1 MPTLPIYQVDA
12 FTDRPFAGNP
22 AAVCPL
28 EAPIPEA
35 LMQDIAAENNLS
47 ETAFFHP
54 QGDAFS
60 LRWFTPTTEVELCGH
75 ATLASAFVLM
85 TALEPARS
93 EVTFRTRSGLLPVRR
108 RDDEFVLDFPA
119 YPATPADAETA
130 ARVAE
135 ALRVQPREVVRARS
149 LYAVLDSAAAVRAF
163 APDFGALVAAAHQHR
178 HHRGGRG
185 RGAARRLRGA
195 LLRADLRHQRGSG
208 DRLGVLHAGAVL
220 GRAAGQAGAAR
231 APGEPARRRGDM
243 RARRR
248 ACAHRRQGPPGD
260 HRYAHVLRGA
270 MDDFFCSFCGKRK
283 HEVRKLISGP
293 RVFICNECVALCR
306 EIIGP
311 PPPVDVSRQPERT
324 TADLPAQA
332 LPDEEDVTAEK
343 KPPDDKH
350 CSFCGKLDTSVA
362 KLVAGPTV
370 HICNECVG
378 LCEDIIAEELAQNPP
393 RA

>member
-1 MPTLPIYQVDA
+1 VPTLPIYQVDA

-119 YPATPADAETA
+119 YPAAPRRRRDGGARRGGVARPTA
-130 ARVAE
+130 RGRAR
-135 ALRVQPREVVRARS
+135 ALAVRRAGQRRRRARVRAR
-149 LYAVLDSAAAVRAF
+149 LRRA
-163 APDFGALVAAAHQHR
+163 LAAAHQHR

-185 RGAARRLRGA
+185 RSAARRLRGA
-195 LLRADLRHQRGSG
+195 LFRADLRDQRGSG
-208 DRLGVLHAGAVL
+208 DGLGVLHAAPYWGARL
-220 GRAAGQAGAAR
+220 GKQALRARQVS
-231 APGEPARRRGDM
+231 RRGGEV
-243 RARRR
+243 
-248 ACAHRRQGPPGD
+248 ACALAG
-260 HRYAHVLRGA
+260 
-270 MDDFFCSFCGKRK
+270 
-283 HEVRKLISGP
+283 
-293 RVFICNECVALCR
+293 
-306 EIIGP
+306 
-311 PPPVDVSRQPERT
+311 ER
-324 TADLPAQA
+324 
-332 LPDEEDVTAEK
+332 
-343 KPPDDKH
+343 
-350 CSFCGKLDTSVA
+350 
-362 KLVAGPTV
+362 V
-370 HICNECVG
+370 HIGGKARLVITG
-378 LCEDIIAEELAQNPP
+378 TLTY
-393 RA
+393 